1 MEVLANTT
9 VLMLQYIKVADQYI
23 YTLNLYNVMYQ
34 LYQPINQSTINIK
47 SGNRYIYFFIYTY
60 NNSGRT
66 YKELIRVVAIKEE
79 N

>member
-34 LYQPINQSTINIK
+34 LYQPINQSTINSRKQKQSKIWFNTLDWLLL
-47 SGNRYIYFFIYTY
+47 SL
-60 NNSGRT
+60 SCLAS
-66 YKELIRVVAIKEE
+66 ED
-79 N
+79 